1 MDGSNTFVSRLFAW
15 HRADPADWDAIYA
28 EQLPKVLNFLRY
40 RVGPDEA
47 EDLTARVFEKA
58 WAGRRR
64 YRQEL
69 AALGTW
75 LLAIA
80 RNEAIDHL
88 RKRRRHE
95 PLETAAAIPA
105 TGATPEE
112 RAADGENVDR
122 LKRLLAALGDRER
135 ELIALKYGAGL
146 TNREIATFVGLGES
160 NVGTVLHRTIEA
172 LRRGWTKGESR

>member
-1 MDGSNTFVSRLFAW
+1 MDGSNTSISRLFAW
-15 HRADPADWDAIYA
+15 YRVDPADWDSIYA
-28 EQLPKVLNFLRY
+28 EQLPKVFNFLRY
-40 RVGPDEA
+40 RVGPDDA

-64 YRQEL
+64 YRHEI
-69 AALGTW
+69 AAWGTW

-95 PLETAAAIPA
+95 PLESAAAIPA

-112 RAADGENVDR
+112 LAVDGENIDR

-135 ELIALKYGAGL
+135 ELIALKFGAGL
-146 TNREIATFVGLGES
+146 TNREIATLVGLGES
-160 NVGTVLHRTIEA
+160 NVGTVLHRTIGA
-172 LRRGWTKGESR
+172 LRSEWAKGDSR